1 MRAAVVL
8 LAALSLAGCGYHV
21 GGHGDML
28 PATLHSIAIPAFGNN
43 TTRYKLTE
51 QLPGAIGREFIS
63 RTRYRVVTNSS
74 EADAILNG
82 SVANFYSAPT
92 IFDQKTGRAAGIQV
106 SVIMNITLTERTT
119 GKVLYKRE
127 GMEIRQ
133 RYEVAT
139 DQVQYFDESAVALQ
153 RLSQEV
159 ARQVVSSVLEVF

>member
-1 MRAAVVL
+1 MRFAALV
-8 LAALSLAGCGYHV
+8 LAAFSLVGCGYHV

-28 PATLHSIAIPAFGNN
+28 PSTLRTIAIPAFGNN

-63 RTRYRVVTNSS
+63 RTRYQVVTNLDT
-74 EADAILNG
+74 ADAVLSG
-82 SVANFYSAPT
+82 AVVNFYTAPT

-106 SVIMNITLTERTT
+106 SVFMNISLKERKT
-119 GKVLYKRE
+119 GKVLYSRE
-127 GMEIRQ
+127 NMEVRQ

-139 DQVQYFDESAVALQ
+139 DQLQYFDESTVALQ

-159 ARQVVSSVLEVF
+159 ARQVVSSVLEAF